1 MNAARHPI
9 TRNAPWRR
17 ALLGVLLATAV
28 VLCCFQVTDLDVG
41 GHLAVGREILK
52 TGKIPDRDFFT
63 HTVRGNPYPVHQWIG
78 EVVMFT
84 VVHFAGANGLIVMR
98 MAIVFIGTLL
108 LYRLLRREGAPV
120 VVACGILLLLLVAMR
135 PRFFE
140 RPFLAT
146 LIFLPLLITWVS
158 DVREGRTRRLWPIL
172 PLMTL
177 WGHVHS
183 GVVFGVLYLLG
194 TLAGEGWKILVT
206 KNSRIEGRSH
216 FFSDPLDGW
225 NYRRLVMFSLL
236 AIALPYVTMAILN
249 PSGVKPLFLPFLFI
263 SNQNF
268 TAMIQE
274 YRRVDVM
281 VDWPFDLVA
290 GAVLFGCL
298 LRPQRVDVTD
308 FLLTTGFAIMAFL
321 AVREILSFAIVAT
334 PLLGKTWG
342 SLAEDLF
349 IAMSPSGKFG
359 QERTKREAAR
369 ANAVEIAVI
378 LIVAAACMTASIKAT
393 RGWIFPFGFGKD
405 PRHYPDRAIDF
416 LFAQN
421 IRGPLFNT
429 DLFASSLLWRDHGK
443 RFPVF
448 VDARLEAYPQDFWR
462 DVYYRVLQA
471 APGWEEVLDRYQVQ
485 FALLRR
491 QSGETD
497 DRIGTALWDDPKW
510 GVVYWDDSALIYLRR
525 DSAAARNREALAA
538 WEFTS
543 FDPRHPDRVQELS
556 GPALE
561 RAEEE
566 LQRLVEWNPQSFL
579 LRWTQAA
586 AWAGSGRAEEAL
598 AEFRTLREL
607 PEARANKPFF
617 ASYADAA
624 LLAGRRTEWESL
636 VKESGGHPKHADEL
650 FRAGSL
656 LSRVGARAVAI
667 SFYREALAA
676 DSTHTDTMNNLALL
690 LDDDPT
696 SIDEALLLLD
706 KAIRRHPQDGYYW
719 SSRAEV
725 RRKAGQV
732 EEARADYKR
741 ALSLLPP
748 EDAAARAEVE
758 AALNAVPS
766 GTETRLPLAPARE

>member
-1 MNAARHPI
+1 VSVSRHPI
-9 TRNAPWRR
+9 TRNAPMRR
-17 ALLGVLLATAV
+17 ALLGVLLATAL

-41 GHLAVGREILK
+41 GHLTVGREILK

-84 VVHFAGANGLIVMR
+84 IDHFAGANGLIAMR
-98 MAIVFIGTLL
+98 MAIVFAGTLL

-146 LIFLPLLITWVS
+146 LVFLPLLITWIS

-194 TLAGEGWKILVT
+194 TLAGEGLKILVT
-206 KNSRIEGRSH
+206 GKSRRAPEYQ
-216 FFSDPLDGW
+216 FFADPLDGW
-225 NYRRLVMFSLL
+225 NYRRLALFSLA
-236 AIALPYVTMAILN
+236 AIALPYVTMAIVN
-249 PSGVKPLFLPFLFI
+249 PSGVKPLLLPFLFI

-274 YRRVDVM
+274 YRRVDLHI
-281 VDWPFDLVA
+281 DWPFDLVA
-290 GAVLFGCL
+290 GATLFGCL
-298 LRPQRVDVTD
+298 LRPRRVDATD
-308 FLLTTGFAIMAFL
+308 LLLATGFGIMAFL
-321 AVREILSFAIVAT
+321 AVREILSFGIVAA

-342 SLAEDLF
+342 HLAEDLF
-349 IAMSPSGKFG
+349 VAISPHEKYSP
-359 QERTKREAAR
+359 ERTRRGFVLANTVEAATI
-369 ANAVEIAVI
+369 V
-378 LIVAAACMTASIKAT
+378 IVAAACFAASVKAT

-405 PRHYPDRAIDF
+405 PRHYPERAIDY

-471 APGWEEVLDRYQVQ
+471 APGWEEVLDHYQVQ
-485 FALLRR
+485 FALIRR

-510 GVVYWDDSALIYLRR
+510 GVVYWDDYALIYVRR
-525 DSAAARNREALAA
+525 DSMAARNREALAA

-543 FDPRHPDRVQELS
+543 FDPRHPDHVQELT

-566 LQRLVEWNPQSFL
+566 LSRLVEWTPDSFL
-579 LRWTQAA
+579 LQWTLAS
-586 AWAGSGRAEEAL
+586 AWGELGRGDEAL
-598 AEFRTLREL
+598 ALFEKLRTRS
-607 PEARANKPFF
+607 EARGNKPFL
-617 ASYADAA
+617 ASFADAA
-624 LLAGRRTEWESL
+624 LLAGKRQEWEKL
-636 VKESGGHPKHADEL
+636 VKESGANPQHAEEL

-656 LSRVGARAVAI
+656 LSHAGARAVAI
-667 SFYREALAA
+667 TFYRQALAA
-676 DSTHTDTMNNLALL
+676 DSTYTDAMNNLALL
-690 LDDDPT
+690 LDDDPAT
-696 SIDEALLLLD
+696 IEEALHLLDEAT
-706 KAIRRHPQDGYYW
+706 RRHPEDGYYL

-725 RRKAGQV
+725 RRKAGRE
-732 EEARADYKR
+732 EEALYDYRR
-741 ALSLLPP
+741 ALSLLPK
-748 EDAAARAEVE
+748 EDTEARAQVE
-758 AALNAVPS
+758 AAMHASPH
-766 GTETRLPLAPARE
+766 GPETRLPLAPVQE